1 MRIRHDFVSNSSSS
15 SFILSIN
22 DNPIVDSV
30 EKWNSAMP
38 DVNDISYEWLDNID
52 VYFRC
57 KNKNY
62 MDLWNVFE
70 KDSSRERYWRPVYE
84 DRWTHR
90 QVEVDMDQMSFETI
104 KTSLIDV
111 LKTYRE
117 NPSIFLKIEEIEFRA
132 SEDYNP
138 ISLSRLARLFEFFD
152 ALGLKPDASSSEQ
165 NFLDLDN
172 DDAFTMGID
181 KTIIDWR
188 RRNVDKK

>member
-1 MRIRHDFVSNSSSS
+1 MKERHGFVSNSSSS

-30 EKWNSAMP
+30 EKWNNAMP

-70 KDSSRERYWRPVYE
+70 KDSGRECYWRQVYE
-84 DRWTHR
+84 DHWTHR

-117 NPSIFLKIEEIEFRA
+117 NPSIFSKIEEIEFRA

-138 ISLSRLARLFEFFD
+138 ISLSRLAKLFEFFD
-152 ALGLKPDASSSEQ
+152 ALGLKPDASNSERD
-165 NFLDLDN
+165 FLDLDN
-172 DDAFTMGID
+172 DDAFTMAID

-188 RRNVDKK
+188 RRNEDKK

>member
-1 MRIRHDFVSNSSSS
+1 MKIRHDFVSNSSSS

-30 EKWNSAMP
+30 EKWNNAMP

-70 KDSSRERYWRPVYE
+70 KDSGRECYWRPVYE
-84 DRWTHR
+84 DHWTHR
-90 QVEVDMDQMSFETI
+90 HVEVDMDQMSFETI

-117 NPSIFLKIEEIEFRA
+117 NPSIFSKIEEIEFRA

-152 ALGLKPDASSSEQ
+152 ALGLKPDASNSERD
-165 NFLDLDN
+165 FLDLDN
-172 DDAFTMGID
+172 DDAFTMAID

-188 RRNVDKK
+188 RLNEDKK

>member
-30 EKWNSAMP
+30 EKWNRAMP

-84 DRWTHR
+84 DHWTHR

-117 NPSIFLKIEEIEFRA
+117 NPSIFSKIEEIEFRA

-165 NFLDLDN
+165 HFLDLDN
-172 DDAFTMGID
+172 DDAFTMAID

-188 RRNVDKK
+188 RRNEDKK